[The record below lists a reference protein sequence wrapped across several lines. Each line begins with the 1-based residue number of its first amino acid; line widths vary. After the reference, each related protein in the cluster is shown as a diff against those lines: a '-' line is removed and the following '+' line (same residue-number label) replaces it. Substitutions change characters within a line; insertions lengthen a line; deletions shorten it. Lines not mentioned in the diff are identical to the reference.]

1 MRSPDPPSYIGA
13 RGHIWQM
20 PWGSEGDPGGV
31 LVAGVGYTFL
41 HDLSFGPEIVR
52 RLQEMAW
59 PAGVEVTDLSQ
70 SPIAVYQQLSERR
83 YDKVIL
89 VGAVRRDR
97 AAATIHCY
105 RPDGPLPAEEEIQA
119 RIGEGVSG
127 TVSLDSTVIVCRYFG
142 ALPADTLVVEVEP
155 EDESWGE
162 GFSPK
167 VAAAVDEVIELVR
180 REALAAVEA

>member
-1 MRSPDPPSYIGA
+1 
-13 RGHIWQM
+13 M
-20 PWGSEGDPGGV
+20 PWGSEGDPGRV
-31 LVAGVGYTFL
+31 LIAGIGYTFL
-41 HDLSFGPEIVR
+41 RDISLGPVVIQ
-52 RLQEMAW
+52 RLHEMAW

-70 SPIAVYQQLSERR
+70 SPIAVYQQLSGHR
-83 YDKVIL
+83 YDKVIF
-89 VGAVRRDR
+89 VGAVRRER

-155 EDESWGE
+155 EDESWGD
-162 GFSPK
+162 GFSPS
-167 VAAAVDEVIELVR
+167 VGGCVERVIDLVR
-180 REALAAVEA
+180 REALAGVEA

>member
-1 MRSPDPPSYIGA
+1 MRVLIG
-13 RGHIWQM
+13 
-20 PWGSEGDPGGV
+20 
-31 LVAGVGYTFL
+31 GVGYTFL
-41 HDLSFGPEIVR
+41 RDLSLGPVVIR
-52 RLQEMAW
+52 RLEEMAW
-59 PAGVEVTDLSQ
+59 PAGVEVMDLSQ

-97 AAATIHCY
+97 AVGTINCY

-127 TVSLDSTVIVCRYFG
+127 TVSLDSTVIVCRYLG

-162 GFSPK
+162 GFTPSVGSCVEK
-167 VAAAVDEVIELVR
+167 VIAIVR
-180 REALAAVEA
+180 REALASVEA

>member
-1 MRSPDPPSYIGA
+1 MK
-13 RGHIWQM
+13 
-20 PWGSEGDPGGV
+20 V
-31 LVAGVGYTFL
+31 LIAGVGYTFL
-41 HDLSFGPEIVR
+41 HDLSFGPVIIR

-70 SPIAVYQQLSERR
+70 SPIAVYQQLSERQ
-83 YDKVIL
+83 YEKVIF

-97 AAATIHCY
+97 APGIIHCS

-142 ALPADTLVVEVEP
+142 VLPADTLVVEVEP
-155 EDESWGE
+155 EDESWGD
-162 GFSPK
+162 GFTPS
-167 VAAAVDEVIELVR
+167 VDASMEKVIEIVR
-180 REALAAVEA
+180 REAGAGVEV